1 MVEAL
6 GLDAASRVLDLGAG
20 TGLLSQVLL
29 DAGHDVIAVE
39 PMADMREALVAKL
52 GADHALEG
60 TAESIPLRDESVDA
74 ATAADAFHWFDP
86 DKAAAELRR
95 VLRPGGRLALIWRW
109 PVADGSTAWMPELFA
124 RLLAHRGD
132 DHPAFTADQGRDG
145 IARNGGFSPL
155 QLTQV
160 RSAQN
165 TTREGF
171 LATLRSFSFVSKLA
185 PAERD
190 AVIDGLRDL
199 VPEGDLTI
207 PVCVDIWAAV
217 RT

>member
-1 MVEAL
+1 MLVE
-6 GLDAASRVLDLGAG
+6 
-20 TGLLSQVLL
+20 
-29 DAGHDVIAVE
+29 AGHDVIAVE
-39 PMADMREALVAKL
+39 PMADMREALAAKL
-52 GADHALEG
+52 GAEHALEG
-60 TAESIPLRDESVDA
+60 TAEAIPLPETSVDA
-74 ATAADAFHWFDP
+74 ATAADAFHWFDA
-86 DKAAAELRR
+86 DKAAAEFQR

-109 PVADGSTAWMPELFA
+109 PVSDDSTTWMPKLFA
-124 RLLAHRGD
+124 ELLVHRGD

-160 RSAQN
+160 RSVQH

-171 LATLRSFSFVSKLA
+171 LATLRSFSFVAKLA

-190 AVIDGLRDL
+190 AVIGDLGDL